1 MESFS
6 CIQEE
11 PKVKKF
17 STQSNKGKVD
27 LGMDKNQILGAEAK
41 TEKKENHGLHEDL
54 ATPEEKPSGKP
65 AAIGAT
71 RPRSAG
77 GRHPGSCLLL
87 A

>member
-41 TEKKENHGLHEDL
+41 TEKKENHGLHV
-54 ATPEEKPSGKP
+54 ATPEEKPSEKP

-77 GRHPGSCLLL
+77 GRQPGRCLLL